1 MAATSLR
8 ILWDHLGR
16 ALALVWSSAHADFP
30 AWAVETGDLHRS
42 WQASSTA
49 AQYLGYDAG
58 TGQTRSP
65 NALVLP
71 RADYLV
77 SIGASVDVRWSTDGT
92 SVGTSIGQGFPWAPI
107 TSGHLAGPTA
117 LHAVAEWTPVAK
129 RGWYLHLYGSVS
141 APARLAGGW
150 FLGTRTELPTSPVYG
165 REHGVERPHRGRDLV
180 AAWPPM
186 TRVNARAIKAAL
198 AAVTPNA
205 ADRPRETAHAVMRGG
220 IPHWLWDPAGRT
232 FSETDPQTPYLLPV
246 FCVTPEAAMSR
257 SLTGTLDMPPSGV
270 RWREQR

>member
-8 ILWDHLGR
+8 LLWDHLGR
-16 ALALVWSSAHADFP
+16 ALALIASSAHLDFP
-30 AWAVETGDLHRS
+30 AWALETGDLHQW
-42 WQASSTA
+42 WQASITA
-49 AQYLGYDAG
+49 AQSLGYDAG
-58 TGQTRSP
+58 SGQTRSP
-65 NALVLP
+65 NALVIP

-77 SIGASVDVRWSTDGT
+77 SIGASVDVRWSDDGGPT
-92 SVGTSIGQGFPWAPI
+92 GTSIGQGFPWTPI

-129 RGWYLHLYGSVS
+129 RGWYVHLYGSVS

-150 FLGTRTELPTSPVYG
+150 FFGTTTDLPTSPIYG
-165 REHGVERPHRGRDLV
+165 REQGVERPHRGRDLI
-180 AAWPPM
+180 AGWPPM
-186 TRVNARAIKAAL
+186 TRVNARVIKAAL

-205 ADRPRETAHAVMRGG
+205 ADGGRETAAGVYRGG
-220 IPHWLWDPAGRT
+220 LPHWIWDPAGRT

-246 FCVTPEAAMSR
+246 FCVTPEAALSR
-257 SLTGTLDMPPSGV
+257 SLTGTLESPPTEV